1 MSYALVPTK
10 PNSDDDESEENVFLE
25 SNMNLNTTFIIS
37 GIKRNYT
44 STSKNTRLY
53 GTLAAICTI
62 LVLTLLVSGFIITRR
77 TLLTNTVSTTDSFT
91 LLSTSSALTR
101 HIAVTTRAA
110 DGHGREVTDSIITP
124 ELSNVISAFKFN
136 ADSTT
141 LMSPF
146 LIGNDD
152 NDNIK
157 SSSNHQTDELSP
169 ESHTISWHQD
179 IFHAL
184 TELSIVVYD
193 INHDGIPDLIFDV
206 ITERLEIGKYLVCPN
221 KDNSCTEDF
230 GFTPCRI
237 HLVALDGQNGS
248 LVWEKWIEFSPF
260 AANCEH
266 DLNRDGIH
274 DCTFSGR
281 QGSFAALNPV
291 DGSFLW
297 YIDPAV
303 TFPTYN
309 YYCPLFIRDFDGDEV
324 IDIIVTHGGDPVYTH
339 NDKDRST
346 GFIFV
351 VSGRTGQQLSDRI
364 PIPDGHETY
373 SNPIAYSMAGNID
386 VILFGSGGETI
397 AGSLWAIT
405 VESLQENVNAW
416 KPNRPQTYDI
426 NKSYIAT
433 QCLTDEEVRQMR
445 PKFEKGTFKYADDKE
460 DWLSE
465 CPVWNTDTQP
475 LWNPYKICAY
485 EIIPAGKTGTI
496 IPPVIIDYNN
506 DGIKDL
512 LVSQFNDHVM
522 MMDGATTSIV
532 WDHYAEDTQSYRLVD
547 HTLFIYKCDEFIL
560 LLLL

>member
-1 MSYALVPTK
+1 MANRNSKSSYGFKLVSTLSDSEDEQEEDTVFVSDASGKSMGVHVPDELTATKRRRNRIFAVAIFGILLLITALSLIYIAYSVGTPPSST
-10 PNSDDDESEENVFLE
+10 PANVTSNGSTISSENDQP
-25 SNMNLNTTFIIS
+25 SHHHNDS
-37 GIKRNYT
+37 SHSQ
-44 STSKNTRLY
+44 STSDP
-53 GTLAAICTI
+53 
-62 LVLTLLVSGFIITRR
+62 SGWQHD
-77 TLLTNTVSTTDSFT
+77 LQ
-91 LLSTSSALTR
+91 
-101 HIAVTTRAA
+101 
-110 DGHGREVTDSIITP
+110 P
-124 ELSNVISAFKFN
+124 
-136 ADSTT
+136 
-141 LMSPF
+141 
-146 LIGNDD
+146 
-152 NDNIK
+152 
-157 SSSNHQTDELSP
+157 
-169 ESHTISWHQD
+169 
-179 IFHAL
+179 AL
-184 TELSIVVYD
+184 TELSIVVND

-206 ITERLEIGKYLVCPN
+206 ITERLEIGKYLVCPD
-221 KDNSCTEDF
+221 KDNSCMEDF
-230 GFTPCRI
+230 GFTPCRV
-237 HLVALDGQNGS
+237 HLVALDGQNGN
-248 LVWEKWIEFSPF
+248 LIWEKWIEFSPF

-309 YYCPLFIRDFDGDEV
+309 YYYPLFIRDFDGDEV
-324 IDIIVTHGGDPVYTH
+324 IDIIVTHGGDTVYG
-339 NDKDRST
+339 DDVKKRST